1 MWLWCSRL
9 PCRRTPPRFFHTA
22 YARAS
27 LCSGQKRFFGH
38 SPVVFV
44 RRCSSP
50 LGGLVFVR
58 FRSSLLKP
66 PLGVGAAHGH
76 RCVRMALRGASCVR
90 VSKKVHV
97 HFRSSLLK
105 PLGGLVFVRCRS
117 FSLCAC
123 AHIHSENIN
132 KNHIRFY
139 NLCQLLALAIY
150 EGRLLRGN

>member
-1 MWLWCSRL
+1 M

-27 LCSGQKRFFGH
+27 LCSGQKRFLATHVPFLF
-38 SPVVFV
+38 VVAQAPRWGSF
-44 RRCSSP
+44 SSLLKP

-58 FRSSLLKP
+58 FRSSLLK

-132 KNHIRFY
+132 KNSYYI
-139 NLCQLLALAIY
+139 L
-150 EGRLLRGN
+150 